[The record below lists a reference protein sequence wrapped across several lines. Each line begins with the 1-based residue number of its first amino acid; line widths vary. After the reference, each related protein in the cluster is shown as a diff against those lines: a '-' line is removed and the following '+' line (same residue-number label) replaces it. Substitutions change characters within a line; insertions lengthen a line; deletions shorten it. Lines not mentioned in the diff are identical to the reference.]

1 MSKIIAIAMQKGGV
15 GKTTTTVNLAAAL
28 AECGQR
34 VLAVDLD
41 AQGNLTQHVGLDPEK
56 LTPTVYDAF
65 RDEIDGYESVA
76 EEAIRQTSEAFDLL
90 PSQPELS
97 LVEIGL
103 MNVISREKVLSI
115 ILQPIREHYD
125 YILIDCNPSL
135 GLLVVNALAAADSV
149 LIPVQTEYLA
159 ARGANMILATIDT
172 VRRKQLNPNLYIEG
186 ILLTM
191 VDTRTIL
198 MREVMEA
205 VKEQLGEQNVFD
217 VVIKRSI
224 RFAESVVAGK
234 SILAYDS
241 SSQGAEAYRTL
252 AKEIMGNG

>member
-1 MSKIIAIAMQKGGV
+1 
-15 GKTTTTVNLAAAL
+15 
-28 AECGQR
+28 
-34 VLAVDLD
+34 
-41 AQGNLTQHVGLDPEK
+41 
-56 LTPTVYDAF
+56 
-65 RDEIDGYESVA
+65 
-76 EEAIRQTSEAFDLL
+76 
-90 PSQPELS
+90 
-97 LVEIGL
+97 
-103 MNVISREKVLSI
+103 
-115 ILQPIREHYD
+115 
-125 YILIDCNPSL
+125 
-135 GLLVVNALAAADSV
+135 
-149 LIPVQTEYLA
+149 
-159 ARGANMILATIDT
+159 MILATIDT

-198 MREVMEA
+198 MREVIEA

>member
-1 MSKIIAIAMQKGGV
+1 M
-15 GKTTTTVNLAAAL
+15 
-28 AECGQR
+28 
-34 VLAVDLD
+34 
-41 AQGNLTQHVGLDPEK
+41 
-56 LTPTVYDAF
+56 
-65 RDEIDGYESVA
+65 A

-198 MREVMEA
+198 MREVIEA
-205 VKEQLGEQNVFD
+205 VKNNW
-217 VVIKRSI
+217 
-224 RFAESVVAGK
+224 ESK
-234 SILAYDS
+234 MCL
-241 SSQGAEAYRTL
+241 TW
-252 AKEIMGNG
+252 